1 MTALRFKIK
10 SVFITSVLVSA
21 VIFGSFAHV
30 APAMSIRANCQKPAS
45 FADGNHW
52 QIAKSKNAT
61 KKPRVRIRFGTCPF
75 GKFNRKTTPQA
86 KPNRLS
92 QISVLGEI
100 APFLIAHEA
109 PSKSEIGNRDWSRKM
124 KK

>member
-10 SVFITSVLVSA
+10 LVLMISVLLSA

-30 APAMSIRANCQKPAS
+30 APAMSINANCQNPAS
-45 FADGNHW
+45 FADGSHW
-52 QIAKSKNAT
+52 QIAKRKNAI
-61 KKPRVRIRFGTCPF
+61 KKPRVRIRFCTCPF
-75 GKFNRKTTPQA
+75 GRFNRKTTPQA

-92 QISVLGEI
+92 QISVLGKI
-100 APFLIAHEA
+100 VPFLIAHEA
-109 PSKSEIGNRDWSRKM
+109 PSKSEIGNKDWSRKM